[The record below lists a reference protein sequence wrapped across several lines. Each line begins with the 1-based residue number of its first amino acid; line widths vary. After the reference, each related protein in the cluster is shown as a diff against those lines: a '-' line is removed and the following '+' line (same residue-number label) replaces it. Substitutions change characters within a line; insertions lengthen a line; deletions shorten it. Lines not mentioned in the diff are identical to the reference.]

1 MTYSARF
8 HVYIPICQRRR
19 DALFGSPTYLSR
31 CKSIVGSILS
41 AIEVAT
47 QGEYMYTIYINT
59 Q

>member
-8 HVYIPICQRRR
+8 HVYIPICERRR

-47 QGEYMYTIYINT
+47 QGEYMYTIYI
-59 Q
+59 